1 MYLRIYRNNGNYAN
15 QLSLVS
21 SLGWD
26 LGLQHEKKDIQLT
39 RGESLYDFGEYQKI
53 LVNK

>member
-1 MYLRIYRNNGNYAN
+1 MCLRIYHKNGNYAN
-15 QLSLVS
+15 QLFLVS

-26 LGLQHEKKDIQLT
+26 LGIMYEKKHKQLT